1 MAEPFQLFEKPLLKY
16 SWVVRFGYALR
27 LLMYK
32 WRLCPAPSYEWSE
45 IRFLGSLWPSL
56 ASVYLCAQ
64 LDLSWPDLT
73 LHDDLWGYY
82 CFLANNCW
90 LKQDTSF
97 KVVPMYSAQHGESVD
112 MQHDLLESGHDLE
125 LRSRLVF
132 DLFRSNYASFE
143 VERRDDQIGTSR
155 RPTHLPVI
163 RYSSIKCIYGR
174 QLIIQRSYMVKIAN
188 I

>member
-16 SWVVRFGYALR
+16 SWVVRFGYTLR

-45 IRFLGSLWPSL
+45 NWFLGSLWPSL

-64 LDLSWPDLT
+64 LDLAWPDLT

-97 KVVPMYSAQHGESVD
+97 KVVPMYSAPHGESVD
-112 MQHDLLESGHDLE
+112 MQHDPLESRSWPWPEVKSCIWSFWVKLCIIRGGTTRKIRWWQCFLHTFIMLDLI
-125 LRSRLVF
+125 LS
-132 DLFRSNYASFE
+132 
-143 VERRDDQIGTSR
+143 
-155 RPTHLPVI
+155 
-163 RYSSIKCIYGR
+163 
-174 QLIIQRSYMVKIAN
+174 
-188 I
+188 

>member
-132 DLFRSNYASFE
+132 DLFIQIKVKLCIIRSGTT
-143 VERRDDQIGTSR
+143 RRSDWDIETTYTLTGHS
-155 RPTHLPVI
+155 LF
-163 RYSSIKCIYGR
+163 
-174 QLIIQRSYMVKIAN
+174 
-188 I
+188 